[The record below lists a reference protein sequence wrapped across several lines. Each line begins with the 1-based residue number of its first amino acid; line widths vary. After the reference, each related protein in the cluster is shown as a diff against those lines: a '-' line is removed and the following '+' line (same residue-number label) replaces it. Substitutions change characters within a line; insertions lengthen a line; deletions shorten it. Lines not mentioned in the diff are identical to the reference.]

1 MTQNFVII
9 DKPFMLLSGLKI
21 PLQWLSRTILQEKI
35 SSMICLIGK
44 NKKDTIIATLA
55 RKAKK

>member
-1 MTQNFVII
+1 MTQNFVIM

-35 SSMICLIGK
+35 SSMIWF
-44 NKKDTIIATLA
+44 NW
-55 RKAKK
+55 